1 MGQSASAAP
10 SSYQSTGAGAQ
21 SKNSSRWISVGTS
34 CITFAGSVLCIINL
48 ALRLQRDTR
57 TSSYPLMATHSHLTL
72 SQDSHPPASPIWLHA
87 KLPPHSTPYLLN
99 KFAFRSIRAET
110 HKVAGTH
117 HPPCALVPARGAC
130 HTQKSS
136 PLAGT
141 QH

>member
-57 TSSYPLMATHSHLTL
+57 TSSTPSWHSQPFNTVPGFSSP
-72 SQDSHPPASPIWLHA
+72 SQ
-87 KLPPHSTPYLLN
+87 PYL
-99 KFAFRSIRAET
+99 A
-110 HKVAGTH
+110 
-117 HPPCALVPARGAC
+117 AC
-130 HTQKSS
+130 
-136 PLAGT
+136 
-141 QH
+141 